1 MPSYK
6 SISEENHKRNAALN
20 DQNYDPFTGQRCVGD
35 RFVLKLD
42 PQAHIYTPETA
53 RSEDVVKAI
62 VKHGSVKGAAHVNRI
77 EEWVVLRDFSIVRFK
92 HDFEF
97 WAISC
102 VRIQD
107 KQSKK
112 MVPFKL
118 HLAQRILLEELERM
132 RVAGKPIRVILLKA
146 RQWGGSTLVQI
157 YMAWIQLFHEVGWH
171 SAIVADVED
180 QARNIRSMY
189 SKLAGNYPRE
199 VSTIT
204 ITPFEGSSKN
214 KYLIE
219 RGCIMSIG
227 SAQQPDSLRSFDL
240 AMLHLSEVGL
250 WKQTAG
256 KSPEDLVQALIG
268 ALARGRNTLLVEEST
283 AKGVGNY
290 FHRRWQAS
298 VNGQN
303 NSVPVFIPWHKIDM
317 YRLTKKEI
325 NDNYGNYEKFV
336 ESWTEY
342 ERFLWSEG
350 ATIEGIAWYRWQ
362 LDEYDGDS
370 WRMQSEF
377 PTTAQEAFQ
386 STGRRVF
393 HPAYVLNLRKH
404 TRDPVAIGN
413 LEGDGQTG
421 PGSLQNIRFVPS
433 KNGHLWIWKFP
444 EDIEPPRP
452 VRNMTCGFADIGGRT
467 KTADKST
474 LKIFNRYWMMEG
486 GLPEVVAEYRGNLD
500 QDIFAWDAVRLC
512 KWYFNAL
519 LAVEINSL
527 RTKHSDTEGEHG
539 YTILDEIKEHY
550 DYLFYRTQPGSI
562 VDRAPTRILGFHTGK
577 GTKEMIVNRL
587 NAAARD
593 TEYIERSSR
602 TCDEMDSYEIK
613 PDGTMGAVEGAKD
626 DLVISTAGGVW
637 LATSYMSHPKMIR
650 SGTGK
655 RLRQRKTEA
664 VI

>member
-1 MPSYK
+1 MAQSSIEWTELTWNPVTGCTKVSQGCKFCYAEIMARRLQAMGFDKYK
-6 SISEENHKRNAALN
+6 NGFNVTTHPEALDEPYKWKKSKVVFVNSMSDLFHPDVPIGFILQVFKVMRENPQHVFQVLTKRTELLLEYDNAGLLEWAEN
-20 DQNYDPFTGQRCVGD
+20 IWMGTSV
-35 RFVLKLD
+35 
-42 PQAHIYTPETA
+42 
-53 RSEDVVKAI
+53 EDERVK
-62 VKHGSVKGAAHVNRI
+62 NRI
-77 EEWVVLRDFSIVRFK
+77 DTLRK
-92 HDFEF
+92 TK
-97 WAISC
+97 AATKLLSC
-102 VRIQD
+102 EPLI
-107 KQSKK
+107 
-112 MVPFKL
+112 
-118 HLAQRILLEELERM
+118 
-132 RVAGKPIRVILLKA
+132 
-146 RQWGGSTLVQI
+146 
-157 YMAWIQLFHEVGWH
+157 
-171 SAIVADVED
+171 ED

-303 NSVPVFIPWHKIDM
+303 NSLPVFIPWHKIDM

-550 DYLFYRTQPGSI
+550 DNLFYRTQPGSI